1 MSALQRVVRTAL
13 KQTGLRSTEKGKR
26 PLLSDSAVDNCPT
39 DWLTRLVPTIED
51 KKLRKFFCSIDGAAR
66 GAGPSQEGGI
76 LALALL
82 YDDADRCANDLLSA
96 VESSK
101 IQSIDTRKPRL
112 QDGYWSSG
120 EAMAI
125 YIRHHGNERAIALEL
140 GLNRSHVG
148 RTLRAA
154 GFPPGNIIR
163 QPSIRKALSEFLGGD
178 SVETVTSRNSL
189 KIAVFHNLFRYNI
202 FAIRQLFA

>member
-13 KQTGLRSTEKGKR
+13 KQTGLRSTEKGRR
-26 PLLSDSAVDNCPT
+26 PLLSDRAVDNCPT
-39 DWLTRLVPTIED
+39 DWLIRLIPTIED
-51 KKLRKFFCSIDGAAR
+51 KKPREFFCSIDGATH

-82 YDDADRCANDLLSA
+82 YDDADRCANDVLSA
-96 VESSK
+96 VASSK
-101 IQSIDTRKPRL
+101 NQNIERKRPRL

-120 EAMAI
+120 EVMAL

-148 RTLRAA
+148 RMLRAT

-163 QPSIRKALSEFLGGD
+163 QPAIRKALAEFLGGD
-178 SVETVTSRNSL
+178 AVETVISRNSL

-202 FAIRQLFA
+202 FGIRQLFA